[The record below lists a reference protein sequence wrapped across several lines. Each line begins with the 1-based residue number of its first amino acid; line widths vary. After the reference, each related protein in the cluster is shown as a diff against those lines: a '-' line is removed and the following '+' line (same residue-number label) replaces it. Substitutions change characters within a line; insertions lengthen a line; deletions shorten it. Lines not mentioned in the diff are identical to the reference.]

1 MPVPD
6 RMRAQGAA
14 VPSPP
19 PLAADPNPNPLFHNV
34 HQNPR
39 PFTPRT
45 TKNLQAHRRPS
56 YGTIETGRERHYN
69 LDYPSSSAEIS
80 QALLDPSS
88 RFYARARPRSL
99 DLPSLLPYETE
110 HPQERAR
117 FLAHIVAHLYIAV
130 KTLDIQGSVSV
141 TAKDLASLRDV
152 PGLSDIDLALETNLF
167 ELSPATRA
175 ALSAGAA
182 SGASDDKSTDADADA
197 DADFQAD
204 DLDFADDDDEF
215 ADDDAAM
222 DEGAADLDSDADDD
236 DAHADDGAAY
246 DTGETASQHKK
257 SPRSAAVVSVRV
269 WTHELLVW
277 LQMKY
282 DMPVSLRM
290 ALAKVYYAICCCR
303 GQHLNLK
310 IYVKAFE
317 TLTKNVDLLR
327 SQNFSL
333 DWQPVYAELAL
344 HFPSADSLHEPLEKK
359 DLGSLLKLGERASNF
374 FPAEALPVLF
384 RHLASHFSIP
394 NATIVLWCMRVLPQ
408 SFISDFGSEDA
419 DRSLDIR
426 HYIAP
431 VFHMWRKLSKSTG
444 VDSHST
450 SVLGRLSMAYLIF
463 LADHPED
470 KVNFGNF
477 GVFSSDQF
485 AFLTNTLLNSLSI
498 NARKF
503 GSMKTKFFH
512 GYSCSIIF
520 SFNGTHPLEK
530 DGILDKLDT
539 LLNAIESY
547 VHPSNSGDWSKP
559 ICKLILSL
567 TYQFFKRLNMERELD
582 GVLYKLPEAHK
593 LSDEVVSRF
602 VKSMLPLVRTG
613 LQSKKESAVE
623 EYLVALGLL
632 AHLDADTTLGFIL
645 LDIYES
651 LQGVISTHRVITAL
665 RCMEELSRYF
675 AITPIY
681 RVHLPRL
688 LEMML
693 PGVDSNDLTKTI
705 HTLDV
710 FATVANFVPIADLT
724 DGTGDPMLALD
735 FTNMQLEFLQ
745 RKIYQPDASA
755 EELSDPELEVQA
767 LKSATASFESIIQSL
782 AQRLFIL
789 LENIPDPA
797 KSTGIEK
804 YLCEML
810 PKLIYM
816 ILEAMSDEI
825 FSVFRKEIVKFIT
838 ENTIHPVTEATAEI
852 CGAVIKRDPAYF
864 KKIAPILIDRIQ
876 EEVSD
881 NGAGQSRTGLDI
893 IPRDQNLYWNLMIL
907 NSCVGNAGEFIVD
920 VGKELN
926 QISFFLMKNVKGPTV
941 FASTHLLNQILQ
953 GVTKIRLKETR
964 LISPAYASRQKLD
977 ERCWGGFQFD
987 EYRFSKENLTFEWFI
1002 PQEREIEF
1010 AVSTFKSHIT
1020 KALSNISTVLKN
1032 ILQEGQDE
1040 KNSSLDLSDDIRANF
1055 LYLGY
1060 GISGMSYLFDPSF
1073 DEDIPKLS
1081 DHKFETI
1088 QNRLSLLSQIREM
1101 GTSKF
1106 SDTDDLVIE
1115 NIHEDLK
1122 NIVNDIE
1129 GHNKID
1135 FKESTNNKDLD
1146 PEAVAV
1152 HLLSS
1157 GLGSSESL
1165 DNSENALKRPDFHAS
1180 RMSESP
1186 TVDDSARASPQL
1198 AGVEMSSMNPA
1209 ITFRERRLYTSK
1221 YYFGD
1226 DIETRK
1232 SNVLYLQIHRMRHLV
1247 GKSLHFIFKFMQS
1260 HLSDNTKLFKHL
1272 LYTLNIWFAD
1282 VGRERLLDH
1291 THARISL
1298 SYVNELQNINRIRK
1312 PFTRLGF
1319 GGRIESYHSLRV
1331 ALHSTSRS
1339 MTDLDKVLIEDI
1351 VKLSCSTYTAIADP
1365 AQTTLVDS
1373 MKRVNGSYNV
1383 IVRSCLRHVAKAI
1396 QEKNFKNIE
1405 SGLNVFEIKRIKNKL
1420 QNDFSNLQ
1428 KYIEILHKCFS
1439 IDDKNVIET
1448 SQRSLKDLCGTICPP
1463 RKICLINHDLVDT
1476 IRPPDEFI
1484 DLEIKAVTLAKEK
1497 KRTIYLDRLESIGS
1511 TILTYEASN
1520 SHWKTSSLNILL
1532 LIELQVEY
1540 EISTSKDTFDLLVK
1554 AAESDHPIV
1563 SRTALKGITKLLNK
1577 FETLALFDYNMEN
1590 AYDASHILKSF
1601 MVIDTRPHGGE
1612 SYYGTWQKEIRS
1624 NSPDYFVDYR
1634 MSRGWLFWDDEAI
1647 VVANEPN
1654 YDLNLSEKDEG
1665 IMQHFCNRIT
1675 KEWFTNVINLW
1686 IADNDSNFAF
1696 QGTDVFITAGIVS
1709 LVSIGAIK
1717 HISFDDIIKI
1727 IESSY
1732 EKEEKSSHI
1741 VVCELVTGMLIAS
1754 RNFNPDFVQER
1765 DEFLVRFLKNI
1776 FENDLTPETKYIWN
1790 IFAWWTPAH
1799 IDSRRFPRVR
1809 DVILKF
1815 QINKESDSAYME
1827 ASMLNYMKSF
1837 ISAITW
1843 ATPNPY
1849 EIFDL
1854 CFDNVTNRYEA
1865 IRDQIGSLIVVTSF
1879 AFYSDSFSDAES
1891 FIEAS
1896 HGDQDALV
1904 KRSINQELFEKLEQ
1918 LFDQIA
1924 IFRKDIENLSTQEI
1938 LKSDYFYCATT
1949 ALSWL
1954 KQAFNTS
1961 VSIQYQ
1967 YMVDTHIMP
1976 FLLDLM
1982 ALKEVCLLGNVDPVA
1997 AFKKV
2002 SQIPFEGE
2010 SIQKVVTM
2018 LKKYMNQNLSL
2029 LQYLALGEFTEVI
2042 YFKNLFK
2049 LSFDQ
2054 RVVILDFINSMM
2066 YHKNPEIR
2074 EASSSTFSG
2083 LIYTT
2088 PPVDIEGI
2096 VKSYNAR
2103 YSADLDK
2110 VRKKHKKT
2118 NFKSIPAHDVITLHG
2133 ATLGLGALVHAF
2145 SFISPPPAWIPDTLS
2160 ILSNKASGLPGAVG
2174 RSAKETLG
2182 KFKKTRQ
2189 DSWHIDSRVFTEEQ
2203 MQDLEGVLWRSYFI

>member
-1 MPVPD
+1 MPETSQN
-6 RMRAQGAA
+6 RA
-14 VPSPP
+14 VSPHDPTPVSNTETTP
-19 PLAADPNPNPLFHNV
+19 PELAGFPEKHPIYPPNLGLPAHFGSST
-34 HQNPR
+34 R
-39 PFTPRT
+39 PFTPNT
-45 TKNLQAHRRPS
+45 TQNLRKHRRPS
-56 YGTIETGRERHYN
+56 YSTIESGREKHYN
-69 LDYPSSSAEIS
+69 LDYPLDRA
-80 QALLDPSS
+80 QTAQLLLDPKS
-88 RFYARARPRSL
+88 RFYARPRARNL
-99 DLPSLLPYETE
+99 DLPELLPYTTE
-110 HPQERAR
+110 PPQERAR

-130 KTLDIQGSVSV
+130 KTLDIQGLIAVS
-141 TAKDLASLRDV
+141 AKDLAALKDM
-152 PGLSDIDLALETNLF
+152 PGLSDIDVALETNLF
-167 ELSPATRA
+167 EPHA
-175 ALSAGAA
+175 AKTAGLGAA
-182 SGASDDKSTDADADA
+182 EDGDGDDLE
-197 DADFQAD
+197 FGAD
-204 DLDFADDDDEF
+204 DGDFDDEM
-215 ADDDAAM
+215 ADVEG
-222 DEGAADLDSDADDD
+222 DEGDLDSEGEED
-236 DAHADDGAAY
+236 DALHDDGGEY
-246 DTGETASQHKK
+246 DSGDTASQHKK
-257 SPRSAAVVSVRV
+257 SPRLAAVVSVRI
-269 WTHELLVW
+269 WTQELLVW

-310 IYVKAFE
+310 IYVRAFE
-317 TLTKNVDLLR
+317 TLTKNVDYLKA
-327 SQNFSL
+327 QEFEL
-333 DWQPVYAELAL
+333 DWQPVYNELLL
-344 HFPSADSLHEPLEKK
+344 HFPSADALHEPLEKK
-359 DLGSLLKLGERASNF
+359 DLSLLLKLGERASNF
-374 FPAEALPVLF
+374 FPPSSLPTLF

-394 NATIVLWCMRVLPQ
+394 NATVVLWCMRILPQ
-408 SFISDFGSEDA
+408 SFIAHFGHHEDV
-419 DRSLDIR
+419 DIQLDIR

-431 VFHMWRKLSKSTG
+431 IFHMWRKLCKSNG
-444 VDSHST
+444 VDSHLT
-450 SVLGRLSMAYLIF
+450 SVLGRLAMSYLQF
-463 LADHPED
+463 LAANPED
-470 KVNFGNF
+470 RVNFGPF
-477 GVFSSDQF
+477 GVFNQDQF
-485 AFLTNTLLNSLSI
+485 SYLTNTLLNSLSI
-498 NARKF
+498 NIRKF

-512 GYSCSIIF
+512 GFSCAIIF
-520 SFNGTHPLEK
+520 SLNGSHPLAK
-530 DGILDKLDT
+530 GGILDQLDT

-567 TYQFFKRLNMERELD
+567 VYQFFKRYNMERQPD
-582 GVLYKLPEAHK
+582 GILFALADEHK

-602 VKSMLPLVRTG
+602 VNSILPLVRTG

-623 EYLVALGLL
+623 EYLSALGLL
-632 AHLDADTTLGFIL
+632 AHLDAESTLGFIL

-675 AITPIY
+675 AATPFY

-693 PGVDSNDLTKTI
+693 PGIDSNDLTKTI

-724 DGTGDPMLALD
+724 NGTGDAMLATD
-735 FTNMQLEFLQ
+735 VTNLQLEFLQ
-745 RKIYQPDASA
+745 RKIYQLDAQA
-755 EELSDPELEVQA
+755 EVQIDAELEIQA
-767 LKSATASFESIIQSL
+767 LKSATASFQVIIQSL

-816 ILEAMSDEI
+816 ILEAMSDDI
-825 FSVFRKEIVKFIT
+825 FFVFRKEIVNFIT

-852 CGAVIKRDPAYF
+852 CGAVIKRDPSYF
-864 KKIAPILIDRIQ
+864 KNLAPILIERIR
-876 EEVSD
+876 EEVAD
-881 NGAGQSRTGLDI
+881 NGAGQSRTGVDI

-920 VGKELN
+920 VGDELN
-926 QISFFLMKNVKGPTV
+926 DLSFFLMKTVRGPTV
-941 FASTHLLNQILQ
+941 FASTHLLNQVLQ
-953 GVTKIRLKETR
+953 GATKIRLKETR
-964 LISPAYASRQKLD
+964 LISPAYEKRQGGLD
-977 ERCWGGFQFD
+977 EKSWGGFQFD
-987 EYRFSKENLTFEWFI
+987 EYRFSKENLTFDWFI
-1002 PQEREIEF
+1002 PTSREIEF
-1010 AVSTFKSHIT
+1010 AVNTFKSHIT
-1020 KALSNISTVLKN
+1020 KALSNILTVLKN
-1032 ILQEGQDE
+1032 ISQQDNDE

-1081 DHKFETI
+1081 DHKFESI
-1088 QNRLSLLSQIREM
+1088 QSRLSLLSQIREM
-1101 GTSKF
+1101 RTTKF
-1106 SDTDDLVIE
+1106 SDTDEPVIE

-1122 NIVNDIE
+1122 HIVDDIE
-1129 GHNKID
+1129 GRNKID
-1135 FKESTNNKDLD
+1135 LEEPTGNKDLD
-1146 PEAVAV
+1146 PEAIVKGV
-1152 HLLSS
+1152 FSS
-1157 GLGSSESL
+1157 ELGSSESL
-1165 DNSENALKRPDFHAS
+1165 NDSESGLKRPEFHNLRMADAS
-1180 RMSESP
+1180 GI
-1186 TVDDSARASPQL
+1186 DDSARASPQL

-1232 SNVLYLQIHRMRHLV
+1232 SNGMYLQIHRMRHLV

-1282 VGRERLLDH
+1282 VGRERLLDYP
-1291 THARISL
+1291 HARISL
-1298 SYVNELQNINRIRK
+1298 SYVNELQSINRVRK

-1319 GGRIESYHSLRV
+1319 GGRIEAYHLLRV
-1331 ALHSTSRS
+1331 ALHSTARS
-1339 MTDLDKVLIEDI
+1339 MTDLDRVLIEDI
-1351 VKLSCSTYTAIADP
+1351 VKLSCSTYSAIAEP

-1383 IVRSCLRHVAKAI
+1383 IIRSCLRHVSKAI
-1396 QEKNFKNIE
+1396 EDNNHKNIE
-1405 SGLNVFEIKRIKNKL
+1405 SGLNVFEIKRIKTKL

-1428 KYIEILHKCFS
+1428 KYIELLHKCFS
-1439 IDDKNVIET
+1439 IDDKDVIET
-1448 SQRSLKDLCGTICPP
+1448 SHRSLKELCGVVYPP
-1463 RKICLINHDLVDT
+1463 RNVCLIDHDLLDL

-1484 DLEIKAVTLAKEK
+1484 DLEIKAVTYAKDK
-1497 KRTIYLDRLESIGS
+1497 KRALYIEKLKSIED
-1511 TILTYEASN
+1511 TVLRYEETN
-1520 SHWKTSSLNILL
+1520 SHWKTSSLNILF

-1540 EISTSKDTFDLLVK
+1540 EIATRKDMFDLLTK
-1554 AAESDHPIV
+1554 RAESDHPIV

-1577 FETLALFDYNMEN
+1577 LETLSLYDYNMAN
-1590 AYDASHILKSF
+1590 AYDVTYILKSLKA
-1601 MVIDTRPHGGE
+1601 IDTRPHGGE
-1612 SYYGTWQKEIRS
+1612 SYYESWQKEIRS
-1624 NSPDYFVDYR
+1624 DTADYFVDYR
-1634 MSRGWLFWDDEAI
+1634 MSRGWLFWDTEA
-1647 VVANEPN
+1647 VVVKNDPMLEYNLNES
-1654 YDLNLSEKDEG
+1654 DDQIL
-1665 IMQHFCNRIT
+1665 QHFSRNIT
-1675 KEWFTNVINLW
+1675 KEWFINIINLW

-1709 LVSIGAIK
+1709 LVSSGVIK
-1717 HISFDDIIKI
+1717 DISFDDILKI
-1727 IESSY
+1727 VESLY
-1732 EKEEKSSHI
+1732 DKEEKSSHI
-1741 VVCELVTGMLIAS
+1741 VVCELITGILIAS
-1754 RNFNPDFVQER
+1754 KNFSPEYVDQR
-1765 DEFLVRFLKNI
+1765 DEFLVRFLKNV

-1815 QINKESDSAYME
+1815 QINKDSDSAYME
-1827 ASMLNYMKSF
+1827 ASMLTYMKSF

-1843 ATPNPY
+1843 ATPNPS

-1854 CFDNVTNRYEA
+1854 CFANVTNRYEA

-1879 AFYSDSFSDAES
+1879 TFYCDSFPDAES

-1896 HGDQDALV
+1896 HGDQDSLL
-1904 KRSINQELFEKLEQ
+1904 KRSINKDLFTKLEQ
-1918 LFDQIA
+1918 LFEQIGEY
-1924 IFRKDIENLSTQEI
+1924 RKEVEDLLTQEI
-1938 LKSDYFYCATT
+1938 LKSNYFYCATT

-1961 VSIQYQ
+1961 VSLQYQ

-1982 ALKEVCLLGNVDPVA
+1982 ALKEVCLLGNVDPVS

-2010 SIQKVVTM
+2010 SLANVVSM
-2018 LKKYMNQNLSL
+2018 LEKYMNQNLSL
-2029 LQYLALGEFTEVI
+2029 LQYLALGEFTEVV
-2042 YFKNLFK
+2042 YFRNLFK
-2049 LSFDQ
+2049 LNFDQ
-2054 RVVILDFINSMM
+2054 RVKILDFINSMM

-2074 EASSSTFSG
+2074 EALSATFSG

-2088 PPVDIEGI
+2088 PPGDIEEI
-2096 VKSYNAR
+2096 VRSYNKR
-2103 YSADLDK
+2103 YSANLDK

-2118 NFKSIPAHDVITLHG
+2118 SFKSIPTDDLIILHG

-2145 SFISPPPAWIPDTLS
+2145 SFISPPPSWIPNTLS
-2160 ILSNKASGLPGAVG
+2160 ILSNKASGLPGIVG
-2174 RSAKETLG
+2174 RAAKETLG